1 MKILI
6 TIPSLGYGGA
16 EKLALTWIKCWL
28 RDERVESVTLVLYS
42 DKYLER
48 LGDTARDPK
57 FRLRFELT
65 NTPWRMFRFRYFLHL
80 CRLRKIIREEAP
92 DVIHSNLVSGID
104 MALIYRFLP
113 RVKAFFHTV
122 HNVARNDLGG
132 DKYRGL
138 MRRMQRDPRCRL
150 VAISPSVRRSIK
162 EYYGCDALLITNGVA
177 AAMTTPAEA
186 AVAAELRELAVDS
199 GAETRRRIFLAV
211 GRVMP
216 QKNYEMLS
224 AAFRNLQR
232 ELPVSLVV
240 LGSFVNDADKIKYE
254 AMSGE
259 HLHFLGVKD
268 NVGDYMRHADFFCMA
283 SLFEGF
289 GLVVVEAMSAG
300 LIPVVTPTVGIT
312 DIVTDGRNGIVAE
325 SMEQRDFE
333 RAVRRALALTETEKN
348 EIVKRNYEL
357 YEERYRIEKCAASY
371 LEEFSKY
378 AGDKSL
384 VGGS

>member
-6 TIPSLGYGGA
+6 IIPSLGYGGA
-16 EKLALTWIKCWL
+16 EKLVIDWIRNWL
-28 RDERVESVTLVLYS
+28 AADSVSAVTLVLYS
-42 DKYLER
+42 QKYLER

-57 FRLRFELT
+57 FRLRLELT

-80 CRLRKIIREEAP
+80 WRLRKIIREEAP
-92 DVIHSNLVSGID
+92 DVVHTNLVSGLD
-104 MALIYRFLP
+104 MAILHRFLP
-113 RVKAFFHTV
+113 RVKAFLHTV

-132 DKYRGL
+132 DKYREL

-162 EYYGCDALLITNGVA
+162 EYYGCDALLICNGVA
-177 AAMTTPAEA
+177 AALPTPAEA
-186 AVAAELRELAVDS
+186 AVATELRGLAEGS
-199 GAETRRRIFLAV
+199 GTGERRKIFLAV

-216 QKNYEMLS
+216 QKNYEMLT

-240 LGSFVNDADKIKYE
+240 LGSFVSDADRMKYE

-259 HLHFLGVKD
+259 HIHFLGAKD

-289 GLVVVEAMSAG
+289 GLVVAEAMSAE

-312 DIVTDGRNGIVAE
+312 DIVTDGWNGIVAE

-333 RAVRRALALTETEKN
+333 RAVRRALKLTETEKD
-348 EIVKRNYEL
+348 EIVKHNREL
-357 YEERYRIEKCAASY
+357 YEERYRIENCAASY
-371 LEEFSKY
+371 LDEFSKVL
-378 AGDKSL
+378 GIKSL
-384 VGGS
+384 AGRS